1 MMTVFPLLLAAMSS
15 PGDLKP
21 VRPSV
26 ARLASATVTIIQ
38 AERIAPALVRV
49 GEPLHDRQISQR
61 DAKPLV
67 EFF

>member
-15 PGDLKP
+15 PGDPQP
-21 VRPSV
+21 VPPSV

-38 AERIAPALVRV
+38 AERIPPVLVRV
-49 GEPLHDRQISQR
+49 GDPLPDRQISQR